1 MSLKDTIIEPLEV
14 GCTNDERAIRNGNLV
29 RSMNVGGPGAYEGR
43 QTIDYAEFVLCQSQ
57 SNGAESPQYQN
68 LEQPNIIVVITP
80 SRTETTINSVHQGPN
95 NNFNSPLGEDP
106 FREDNDVLHRNS
118 PSRYAN
124 GKVRTIQ
131 IRPDQ
136 NPTTIIKKHPNEMM
150 YAYIVSHATGP
161 SQVFPGGGAQSKHS
175 GTNFDSPTHS
185 TQLQNGA
192 KANVL
197 FTKVKIHNI

>member
-14 GCTNDERAIRNGNLV
+14 GCTNDERAIRNGNLTAGSV
-29 RSMNVGGPGAYEGR
+29 ADVSAFGGR
-43 QTIDYAEFVLCQSQ
+43 QTIDHAEFVLVQSQ
-57 SNGAESPQYQN
+57 SYGADSPQYQN

-80 SRTETTINSVHQGPN
+80 SRKQVLVNGVNQAPN

-106 FREDNDVLHRNS
+106 FREDNEVLHRDS

-136 NPTTIIKKHPNEMM
+136 NPSTIIRKHPNEMM
-150 YAYIVSHATGP
+150 YAYIVGHNKTPA
-161 SQVFPGGGAQSKHS
+161 QVTVNAFHS
-175 GTNFDSPTHS
+175 GTNFDSPTHAS
-185 TQLQNGA
+185 QLQNGL

>member
-1 MSLKDTIIEPLEV
+1 MSHGKDTIIEPLEV
-14 GCTNDERAIRNGNLV
+14 GCTNDERAIRNGNLAGD
-29 RSMNVGGPGAYEGR
+29 RPDLVGAFEGR
-43 QTIDYAEFVLCQSQ
+43 QTIDYAEFVLVQSQ
-57 SNGAESPQYQN
+57 SYGADSPQYQN
-68 LEQPNIIVVITP
+68 MEQPNIIVVITP
-80 SRTETTINSVHQGPN
+80 SRTQTAINGVNQGPN

-106 FREDNDVLHRNS
+106 FRNDNKVLHRNS

-136 NPTTIIKKHPNEMM
+136 NPSTIIRKHPNEMM
-150 YAYIVSHATGP
+150 YAYIVGHNTTSAHET
-161 SQVFPGGGAQSKHS
+161 FNTFHS
-175 GTNFDSPTHS
+175 GTNFDSPTHAS
-185 TQLQNGA
+185 QLQNGL

>member
-29 RSMNVGGPGAYEGR
+29 RSMNVGGPGAFEGR
-43 QTIDYAEFVLCQSQ
+43 QTIDYAEFVLVQSQ
-57 SNGAESPQYQN
+57 TYGADSPQYQN
-68 LEQPNIIVVITP
+68 MEQPNIIVVITP
-80 SRTETTINSVHQGPN
+80 SRNETAINTVNQGPN

-106 FREDNDVLHRNS
+106 FRNDNKVLHRNS

-136 NPTTIIKKHPNEMM
+136 NPSTIIRKHPNEMM
-150 YAYIVSHATGP
+150 YAYIVGNAKTP
-161 SQVFPGGGAQSKHS
+161 AQVGAFHS
-175 GTNFDSPTHS
+175 GTNFDSPTHA
-185 TQLQNGA
+185 TQLQNA
-192 KANVL
+192 PKANVL